1 VRRAPGVSFTTHI
14 FREGP
19 MYVTYVPALDVS
31 SRGFTGEEVRANIRD
46 AVRGSLAA
54 SAISNCSLACDS
66 RSPTA
71 PGPACSTCGDER
83 SCHPLPTHYCA
94 KSPSPQ
100 HLVQRRR
107 HSRRGRHTYPP
118 SPISPHFKRKPPPC
132 VGFSDTLGPN
142 G

>member
-1 VRRAPGVSFTTHI
+1 
-14 FREGP
+14 

-46 AVRGSLAA
+46 AVRGSLA
-54 SAISNCSLACDS
+54 
-66 RSPTA
+66 
-71 PGPACSTCGDER
+71 
-83 SCHPLPTHYCA
+83 THYCA